1 MDMKLQ
7 ESYMDFP
14 TSVVG
19 EKLSNLCRPARLDS
33 KERQTLKAMS
43 LVHRAWTGPA
53 RVALRRR
60 SDVHSPTELKQF
72 LQSRFCGEWVQEF
85 FHFMQIG
92 TVRDVVCNAHDN
104 TLDTLGKVF
113 ERLPNLKAL
122 SLAMENL
129 ILAVGPFR
137 LTPILSP
144 APRGLQV
151 LHVYL
156 HQWTDSSL
164 CELRGVV
171 SDLHRLT
178 TLSIMGDCFTAYA
191 DDSQSLHAAQTSS
204 PPASLKRLLLQFR
217 SLTKEVIP
225 HLSWL
230 FTPQNGYSL
239 HELRIRHDATLLF
252 IGVRDAVR
260 ALLPVLSPV
269 LEDLR
274 ILEVRL
280 SNVEF
285 LFSVLYC
292 PESFQTL
299 IEGCIHLEEL
309 HADIIDVPVPALL
322 LPGSLKRLYVFKT
335 FDAEEN
341 LASDDNRLVKILTP
355 LLSHRNLRS
364 VNISE
369 LESYDDEQNLFKTEE
384 LCIGAGIEY
393 TVAENVSV
401 TNCFSCYE

>member
-1 MDMKLQ
+1 
-7 ESYMDFP
+7 MDFP
-14 TSVVG
+14 AQVVG
-19 EKLSNLCRPARLDS
+19 EQISSSCRPARLNS
-33 KERQTLKAMS
+33 EERRTLKVMS

-53 RVALRRR
+53 RIALRRR
-60 SDVHSPTELKQF
+60 SDVNSPTELKHF
-72 LQSRFCGEWVQEF
+72 LRSRFCGEWVQEF
-85 FHFMQIG
+85 FHSMQID
-92 TVRDVVCNAHDN
+92 TVRDVVRKAHDN
-104 TLDTLGKVF
+104 TLDTLGKVL

-122 SLAMENL
+122 SLAMENG
-129 ILAVGPFR
+129 IRAVGLFR

-151 LHVYL
+151 LHVHLY
-156 HQWTDSSL
+156 QWTDGSL
-164 CELRGVV
+164 CKLHGVI

-178 TLSIMGDCFTAYA
+178 TLSIMGVCFTAYA
-191 DDSQSLHAAQTSS
+191 DESQSLLVAQTSS

-239 HELRIRHDATLLF
+239 HELRIRHNATLLF
-252 IGVRDAVR
+252 TGVRDAVR

-280 SNVEF
+280 SKIAFVSNDPW
-285 LFSVLYC
+285 LYC
-292 PESFQTL
+292 PASFQSL
-299 IEGCIHLEEL
+299 MESCICLEEL
-309 HADIIDVPVPALL
+309 HANVIDVPLYALR
-322 LPGSLKRLYVFKT
+322 LPRSLQRLYVFKT
-335 FDAEEN
+335 FDAEES

-364 VNISE
+364 VSISE
-369 LESYDDEQNLFKTEE
+369 LESNDHERNLFKTKE

-393 TVAENVSV
+393 TVAENVSAA
-401 TNCFSCYE
+401 NCFSCYE